1 MKKLICI
8 LCLGLFLG
16 ACASVSNVESDNYEP
31 GKRPSLTQIHKI
43 VEHVYA
49 ISQNE
54 KIVETLDD
62 EQKEFVT
69 KLKDWE
75 TEEGVEE
82 IKKYAE
88 RPITAVDI
96 FTMKSALEEG
106 YTMEEVDKFL
116 KLGLFVKNPYCEN
129 EYQSYEVFQVLSDY
143 VLAHGCE
150 VTSYDKCSTINSKI
164 FMYPKQKDELYFDQK
179 VLTPPSGFCSTYL
192 GVYKYESNNGMI
204 HTVPILAFFPK
215 TIDKE
220 RLENIQK
227 AREELSK

>member
-16 ACASVSNVESDNYEP
+16 ACASVSNVESDNYAT
-31 GKRPSLTQIHKI
+31 GKKPTLTQIHKNAELL
-43 VEHVYA
+43 VA
-49 ISQNE
+49 A
-54 KIVETLDD
+54 LDD
-62 EQKEFVT
+62 EEKVATLSDEEKEFVT
-69 KLKDWE
+69 KLKNWDKE
-75 TEEGVEE
+75 KEADEL
-82 IKKYAE
+82 KKYAD
-88 RPITAVDI
+88 RPITSVDI
-96 FTMKSALEEG
+96 LTIGWAHNEG
-106 YTMEEVDKFL
+106 YTMEEIDKFL

-143 VLAHGCE
+143 VLAKGCE
-150 VTSYDKCSTINSKI
+150 VTSYNKCSTINSKI

-220 RLENIQK
+220 QLENIQK